1 MPRFYVYGDRG
12 ESHPD
17 KEAGVNSADRIF
29 ADVTTVAVI
38 GTGVVGQRVARQLAA
53 SGLVKR
59 LILGSRRPQRLHGF
73 ARQLIDIDIEVISP
87 GPLPTADVT
96 VLAQP
101 TGGHAELAE
110 EALGNGSHIVSVSDS
125 VKDAQGLLDLDTA
138 AVKADRSV
146 IIGAAFS
153 PGMSCLLARH
163 AGSRF
168 DRVEEVHVARMGTG
182 GPACQRQLH
191 RARTKESID
200 WRDGGW
206 RKRPGGT
213 GRELVW
219 FPDPLGARDCYRAA
233 LPDALLLSSNFPD
246 ANRITSKVAGT
257 RRDRLTAW
265 LPMLRAPHSDGGP
278 GAVRIEI
285 RGVRDGIQTT
295 DVIGAIDYPSAAA
308 AAVAAI
314 GAEWSILGT
323 LPAGSWSLGML
334 DDPVPW
340 LQELEQR
347 GFTAAV
353 YEGISTN

>member
-1 MPRFYVYGDRG
+1 M
-12 ESHPD
+12 
-17 KEAGVNSADRIF
+17 DRIF

-38 GTGVVGQRVARQLAA
+38 GAGVVGRRVVRQLAA
-53 SGLVKR
+53 SGLVDR
-59 LILGSRRPQRLHGF
+59 LILGSRRPERLHGF
-73 ARQLIDIDIEVISP
+73 VRQLIGVDVEVIAP
-87 GPLPTADVT
+87 GPLPSVDVT

-101 TGGHAELAE
+101 TGGHGELAD
-110 EALGNGSHIVSVSDS
+110 EALGNGSHVVSVSDS
-125 VKDAQGLLDLDTA
+125 LKDVQALLDLDAVATKA
-138 AVKADRSV
+138 ARSV
-146 IIGAAFS
+146 IVGAAFS

-191 RARTKESID
+191 RARTKEAID
-200 WRDGGW
+200 WRDGNW

-233 LPDALLLSSNFPD
+233 LPDALLLSTNFPD
-246 ANRITSKVAGT
+246 ADRITAKVAGT

-265 LPMLRAPHSDGGP
+265 LPMLRSPHSDGGP

-285 RGVRDGIQTT
+285 RGVRNGVQTT
-295 DVIGAIDYPSAAA
+295 DVIGAIDYPSA
-308 AAVAAI
+308 VAGAI
-314 GAEWSILGT
+314 ASIATEWSILDA
-323 LPAGSWSLGML
+323 LPSGSWSLGML

-340 LQELEQR
+340 LQELEKR
-347 GFTAAV
+347 GITAAV
-353 YEGISTN
+353 YEGISRS